1 MIKRMNKA
9 KCTTVGIKSFLN
21 AASITAALIDVNAA
35 QSVSTYLSLGN
46 PFSAKTSPNWYQVI
60 VEFGVGVGFILDFH
74 KKGVRA
80 KASWKTED
88 VTEGGSEIT
97 DLEVYNF
104 TGAGGVALSMY
115 NIDELWV
122 EGDLRIDLIDF
133 IGAAINIVLYDS
145 PLSAMVRLE
154 EHEDA
159 SKGRDVFNVSWN
171 HDPTK
176 DHDRFRLFL
185 LGLDVGDKY
194 VGLAVSDFNNKVAS
208 HLRYSTI

>member
-1 MIKRMNKA
+1 MKLEPYIVVESEDGLKKSRLFEIH
-9 KCTTVGIKSFLN
+9 TT
-21 AASITAALIDVNAA
+21 D
-35 QSVSTYLSLGN
+35 
-46 PFSAKTSPNWYQVI
+46 QVI

-80 KASWKTED
+80 KASRKTKD
-88 VTEGGSEIT
+88 GICEIT

-115 NIDELWV
+115 NIDERLFSVTQLWV

-176 DHDRFRLFL
+176 DHDRF
-185 LGLDVGDKY
+185 
-194 VGLAVSDFNNKVAS
+194 
-208 HLRYSTI
+208 